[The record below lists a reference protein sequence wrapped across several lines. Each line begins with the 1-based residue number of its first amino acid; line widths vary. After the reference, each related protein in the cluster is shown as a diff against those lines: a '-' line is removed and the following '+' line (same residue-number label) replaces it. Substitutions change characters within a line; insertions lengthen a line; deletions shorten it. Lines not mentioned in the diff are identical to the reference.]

1 MEIKVAI
8 ALITKYLAPIVTKII
23 KSKIS
28 TIGKSLYEKLYNRIV
43 DALNSFEK
51 ALTKCLNSN
60 DPKKLKKRIVCC
72 DLGLNFFTK
81 IHSLLDEVLP
91 EYTAAV
97 EEAKIKYSELTGEEI
112 GGSDDD

>member
-43 DALNSFEK
+43 DALNSFEN
-51 ALTKCLNSN
+51 ALTKCLNTT
-60 DPKKLKKRIVCC
+60 DTKKLKKRIVCC
-72 DLGLNFFTK
+72 DLGLKFFTR
-81 IHSLLDEVLP
+81 IHSLLDDVLP
-91 EYTAAV
+91 EYSAAV
-97 EEAKIKYSELTGEEI
+97 EEAKNKYSELTGEDLSEV
-112 GGSDDD
+112 DDD

>member
-43 DALNSFEK
+43 DALKSFEK
-51 ALTKCLNSN
+51 ALTDCLNTTE
-60 DPKKLKKRIVCC
+60 PKKLKKRLVCC
-72 DLGLNFFTK
+72 ELGLKFFTK
-81 IHSLLDEVLP
+81 IHLLLEDILP
-91 EYTAAV
+91 EYSAAID
-97 EEAKIKYSELTGEEI
+97 EAKTKYSELTGESLNEVC
-112 GGSDDD
+112 DD

>member
-28 TIGKSLYEKLYNRIV
+28 TIGKSLYE
-43 DALNSFEK
+43 
-51 ALTKCLNSN
+51 
-60 DPKKLKKRIVCC
+60 KLKKRIVCC

-112 GGSDDD
+112 GGTDDD